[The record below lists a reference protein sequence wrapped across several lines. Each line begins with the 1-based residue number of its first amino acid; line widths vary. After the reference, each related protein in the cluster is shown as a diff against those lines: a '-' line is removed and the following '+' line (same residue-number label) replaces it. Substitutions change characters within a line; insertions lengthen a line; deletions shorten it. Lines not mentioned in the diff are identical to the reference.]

1 MSGNATPSSDFDS
14 LIAELDTLAKSQ
26 PTMDDVQKIQTAAGE
41 AGENDD
47 DPDNDGDA
55 SRDNDG
61 DGDGE
66 GGKPMAK
73 SFRVMGATGEE
84 IEAFDGGELIKSLI
98 DQQAQQGEQMT
109 KALQGVVGHIGR
121 QDALLKS
128 LIEQV
133 AVLSAQGR
141 GRKSAL
147 AVHDRGAAAEQQPL
161 AKGGQSE
168 GMTCD
173 QVLAK
178 ASALYQ
184 QGKGGFTAL
193 DISGLEARRNRG
205 EPPPAHLV
213 ERVIAA
219 S

>member
-1 MSGNATPSSDFDS
+1 MSGNATPPSDFDALLS
-14 LIAELDTLAKSQ
+14 DLDMLAKSQ
-26 PTMDDVQKIQTAAGE
+26 PTMDDVSKIQGAAGE
-41 AGENDD
+41 AGDNDD

-55 SRDNDG
+55 TGDNDN

-66 GGKPMAK
+66 GGQPMAK
-73 SFRVMGATGEE
+73 SFRVMGEDGQP
-84 IEAFDGGELIKSLI
+84 IEAFDGGELIKSLM

-147 AVHDRGAAAEQQPL
+147 AVHDRGASAEPM
-161 AKGGQSE
+161 AKGGQQPTDL
-168 GMTCD
+168 TCD

-184 QGKGGFTAL
+184 QGKGGFTSL
-193 DISGLEARRNRG
+193 DIAGLEARRNRG
-205 EPPPAHLV
+205 EPAPASMV
-213 ERVIAA
+213 ERVLAAA

>member
-1 MSGNATPSSDFDS
+1 MSGNATPPSDFDS

-26 PTMDDVQKIQTAAGE
+26 PTMDDVQKIQNAAGE
-41 AGENDD
+41 AGDNDD

-55 SRDNDG
+55 NRDNDG

-66 GGKPMAK
+66 SGKPMAK
-73 SFRVMGATGEE
+73 SFRVMGAAGEE

-98 DQQAQQGEQMT
+98 EQQAQQGEQMT
-109 KALQGVVGHIGR
+109 KAMQGVVGHLGR

-141 GRKSAL
+141 GRKSSVT
-147 AVHDRGAAAEQQPL
+147 VHDRAAADPL
-161 AKGGQSE
+161 AKGGQQQAQPL
-168 GMTCD
+168 TCD

-184 QGKGGFTAL
+184 QGKGGFTSL
-193 DISGLEARRNRG
+193 DIAGLEARRNRG
-205 EPPPAHLV
+205 EPAPASMV
-213 ERVIAA
+213 ERVLAAA